1 MNFPIVNRNEVEKH
15 SHGSFNR
22 YYIEYPT
29 IFPSPSIKPFIQ
41 VEMAFYQKPY
51 PDEIKPINSL
61 IGDWLLDH
69 GRKEEAIEFNLC
81 PFDMCVQKLERTFID
96 EVFAICD
103 YYERREATRNS
114 RHIYDLY
121 KIISK
126 IDITNPVLK
135 NLVEAVRKDRMKDGR
150 CISAR
155 AGCEINGALK
165 RIKESDFFKSDY
177 NNVTAMLL
185 TTYVDYAH
193 VITVLDQIVGSKLF
207 AQK

>member
-1 MNFPIVNRNEVEKH
+1 MR
-15 SHGSFNR
+15 
-22 YYIEYPT
+22 
-29 IFPSPSIKPFIQ
+29 
-41 VEMAFYQKPY
+41 
-51 PDEIKPINSL
+51 
-61 IGDWLLDH
+61 LL
-69 GRKEEAIEFNLC
+69 
-81 PFDMCVQKLERTFID
+81 
-96 EVFAICD
+96 
-103 YYERREATRNS
+103 REARS
-114 RHIYDLY
+114 DAQFASYIYDLY

-135 NLVEAVRKDRMKDGR
+135 NLVEAVRKGRMKDGR